1 MSHLTVF
8 LLMALMV
15 SGARS
20 FIGDRGMR
28 ERVHSTIYVFLTCIL
43 SIAGGS
49 WLMYL
54 VHR

>member
-8 LLMALMV
+8 LLMALLV
-15 SGARS
+15 SSARS

-28 ERVHSTIYVFLTCIL
+28 ERVHSTIYVFLMCVL

-49 WLMYL
+49 WFMYL